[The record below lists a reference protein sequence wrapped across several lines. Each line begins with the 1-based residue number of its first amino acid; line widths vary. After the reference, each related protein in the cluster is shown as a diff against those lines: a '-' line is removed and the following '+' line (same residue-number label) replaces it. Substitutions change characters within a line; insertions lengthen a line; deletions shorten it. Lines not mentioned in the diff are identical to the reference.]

1 MAADRS
7 DRLGSDGRIDIWRH
21 PLPVRITHWVNVACV
36 VILVMSGLQ
45 ILKAHPH
52 LYWGLKSTFAEP
64 WLSLPDAPG
73 WLTIPSYRDLATG
86 RRWHFFFAWV
96 FVINGL
102 IYLAYIFLFGRLRRV
117 LTPSRNELKGFG
129 GSVVE
134 HARLRFP
141 EGEAARRY
149 NIIQKLTYL
158 IVLLGLL
165 PLMLVTGLAMS
176 PGMNAAWPWLL
187 DILGGR
193 QSARTLHFLSASGI
207 VVFAFVHVA
216 LVILSGL
223 ANNMRSMLTGWY
235 AISPEPP
242 EAEPRDET

>member
-1 MAADRS
+1 MLEPSR
-7 DRLGSDGRIDIWRH
+7 
-21 PLPVRITHWVNVACV
+21 
-36 VILVMSGLQ
+36 
-45 ILKAHPH
+45 
-52 LYWGLKSTFAEP
+52 AE
-64 WLSLPDAPG
+64 
-73 WLTIPSYRDLATG
+73 LAG
-86 RRWHFFFAWV
+86 
-96 FVINGL
+96 
-102 IYLAYIFLFGRLRRV
+102 FGR
-117 LTPSRNELKGFG
+117 
-129 GSVVE
+129 SVVE